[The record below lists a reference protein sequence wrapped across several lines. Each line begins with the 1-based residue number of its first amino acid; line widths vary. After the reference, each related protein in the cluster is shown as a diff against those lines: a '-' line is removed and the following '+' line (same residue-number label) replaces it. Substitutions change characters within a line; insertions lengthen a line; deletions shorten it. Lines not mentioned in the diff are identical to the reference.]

1 MAMNKIKMKIQVID
15 AKRTIRIIDLLTKK
29 IEKVIQKYEKLL
41 KLQKS
46 VKKDV

>member
-1 MAMNKIKMKIQVID
+1 MNKIKMKIQVID